1 MVYLPVSYLY
11 ANKTT
16 KPLNSLLTSLRQ
28 EIYILPYEKIVF
40 ERYRDH
46 VAPSDLKKPTSSLLR
61 VANRLLRFWEQYV
74 RPDWIAQWANQRVCA
89 LIEREDE
96 NTSYNCLAPVNK
108 AFHMVAVWHS
118 HGVNSPRMIRHRAK
132 ISPYMWMG
140 ENGMTCSGTNGVQ
153 AWDTAFTIQA
163 MVEAGLGS
171 DLEFRSTLEKALQF
185 LDISQLRED
194 LADPYRQPRKGGW
207 PFSTKDNGYVVSD
220 CAAEG
225 LKAVLMLQKE
235 WYVFIL

>member
-11 ANKTT
+11 ANKVT
-16 KPLNSLLTSLRQ
+16 KPLNPFLASLRN
-28 EIYILPYEKIVF
+28 EIYTRSYDEIAF
-40 ERYRDH
+40 GRYRNF
-46 VAPSDLKKPTSSLLR
+46 VAPVDLKKPTSTLLR
-61 VANRLLRFWEQYV
+61 GANVLLRFWEQYI
-74 RPDWIAQWANQRVCA
+74 RPDWIGQWANERVCA
-89 LIEREDE
+89 LIQREDE

-118 HGVNSPRMIRHRAK
+118 DGAKSDRMKRHRDK
-132 ISPYMWMG
+132 ISPYIWKG

-163 MVEAGLGS
+163 MVETGLGKE
-171 DLEFRSTLEKALQF
+171 LEFRSSLENALHY

-207 PFSTKDNGYVVSD
+207 PFSTRDNGYVVSD

-225 LKAVLMLQKE
+225 LKAVLMLQE
-235 WYVFIL
+235 QWQV